1 MTNQEPRRF
10 TMRSTILA
18 LIKVHVVEMKS
29 NFELQHLRNL
39 PEQAACWVLE
49 RGIASCLNDDLEE
62 QDRAEDQLVRLE
74 QLQPMASRRTCKPSE
89 RELCRSQ
96 RWRSTG
102 AIARHTES
110 RTGRAQI

>member
-1 MTNQEPRRF
+1 M
-10 TMRSTILA
+10 A

-62 QDRAEDQLVRLE
+62 QDRAKDQLVRLE
-74 QLQPMASRRTCKPSE
+74 QLQPMAFSQNLQAERAGALPIAKVEVHRRD
-89 RELCRSQ
+89 
-96 RWRSTG
+96 
-102 AIARHTES
+102 
-110 RTGRAQI
+110 RAPH